1 MHHADFFCSAMRKK
15 KGDVLAR
22 NIEKKTEQN
31 DISYFIC
38 TFVNIKKTKEQMKDE
53 NVKSDKMI
61 PFSYSR

>member
-1 MHHADFFCSAMRKK
+1 MRKK
-15 KGDVLAR
+15 KGDALAR